1 MFLNFY
7 FQSKFYRFGRFKRT
21 VSVISSMQGCQGL
34 QKQPL
39 SIRVS
44 IRKTFA
50 ERIAKFFFL
59 CASVLREKTTICA
72 IIRRRHFA
80 QNCPIPLLRNSSF
93 CAIPQLEF
101 CAIPQFRENQ
111 TVGVFLRIQFWK
123 HLFWNVFLLVT
134 FT

>member
-7 FQSKFYRFGRFKRT
+7 FQSKFYQFGRFKRT

-93 CAIPQLEF
+93 CAIPQ
-101 CAIPQFRENQ
+101 FRENQ

-123 HLFWNVFLLVT
+123 NLFWNVFLLVT